1 MSKYK
6 YEVDFGNGETM
17 ESEDVFDTFE
27 EAEEAA
33 QVVLSDFSAGA
44 EILELMGEEFDD
56 PDKSSFSIFQE

>member
-33 QVVLSDFSAGA
+33 MVVLSDFSAGA
-44 EILELMGEEFDD
+44 DILELMGEAFDD
-56 PDKSSFSIFQE
+56 PDKSSFSIFQV

>member
-17 ESEDVFDTFE
+17 ESEDVFETFE

-33 QVVLSDFSAGA
+33 MVVLSDFSAGA
-44 EILELMGEEFDD
+44 DVLELMGEEFDD
-56 PDKSSFSIFQE
+56 PAKSSFSIFQV